1 MICIEKIFGSV
12 LSFRSG
18 QLANLRLSWVVKDLI
33 KVGAHDSYRARRLYV
48 HMASAFPGAHHY

>member
-1 MICIEKIFGSV
+1 MICIEKMLGSV

-18 QLANLRLSWVVKDLI
+18 QLANLRLSWLVKHLI

-48 HMASAFPGAHHY
+48 HKASAFPRAHHY